1 MIVYKITK
9 VDDGQSFYS
18 KSADIEYLFDGADA
32 GEEISEF
39 LVFGGVL
46 CCRFVRLAG
55 STRDLIVLSLYKPQ
69 SYAKIPPNKNSKAKE
84 ANIKSRLCFGG

>member
-32 GEEISEF
+32 GEEYSVKSEEMSEEDFEGLSEF
-39 LVFGGVL
+39 EGF
-46 CCRFVRLAG
+46 
-55 STRDLIVLSLYKPQ
+55 
-69 SYAKIPPNKNSKAKE
+69 
-84 ANIKSRLCFGG
+84 